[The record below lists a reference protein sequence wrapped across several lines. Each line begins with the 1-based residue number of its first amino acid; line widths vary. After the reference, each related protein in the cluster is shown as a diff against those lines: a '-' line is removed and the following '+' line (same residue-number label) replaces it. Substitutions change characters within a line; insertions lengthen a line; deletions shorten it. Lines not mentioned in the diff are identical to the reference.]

1 MIHSICSVDPPG
13 LCGTPTCVDHTET
26 SITLSWSKP
35 RNDGGTPITGY
46 AVEKK
51 EKGTDKW
58 IQ

>member
-1 MIHSICSVDPPG
+1 